1 MTKDPIDKVRQLQR
15 KLYRSAKLSNT
26 RRFHALYGRLYDWD
40 ILKESWKRIR
50 QNHGAA
56 GIDGQT
62 LEAIESEG
70 VDVFLRGI
78 QTYLKEGRYHPM
90 PVKRVFIPKSDG
102 TKRPLGIPTVR
113 DRIVQMAAKIV
124 LEPVFEADF
133 KDSSFG
139 YRPKRGALQAMER
152 IRTKA
157 NQGYNWVL
165 DADIQNYFGSID
177 HSKLME
183 AVERRISDQRM
194 TKLIRKWLKA
204 GIMDESIRQE
214 SLVGTPQGGVI
225 SPLLSNIYLHQ
236 LDEVMDKDTS
246 KQAVLVRYCD
256 DFVVLTKTLPE
267 ARESRRRIEKL
278 LSELKLKLH
287 PVKTKLVNLA
297 FGKEAFT
304 FLGWLVRKCPSVKF
318 PKKWF
323 LNRWPSSQSMKK
335 LYAKIRVLVH
345 RGASVK
351 QAREFAIRLNPI
363 LRGWANYFRTGN
375 SYRKFTQVDKY
386 LWQKLMLFENKRRK
400 HTKPYWSPGRF
411 NHAWFKSLGFF
422 DMTQKGL
429 VRYPGVAYAQAL

>member
-139 YRPKRGALQAMER
+139 YRPKRGALQAM
-152 IRTKA
+152 
-157 NQGYNWVL
+157 
-165 DADIQNYFGSID
+165 
-177 HSKLME
+177 
-183 AVERRISDQRM
+183 
-194 TKLIRKWLKA
+194 
-204 GIMDESIRQE
+204 
-214 SLVGTPQGGVI
+214 
-225 SPLLSNIYLHQ
+225 
-236 LDEVMDKDTS
+236 
-246 KQAVLVRYCD
+246 
-256 DFVVLTKTLPE
+256 
-267 ARESRRRIEKL
+267 
-278 LSELKLKLH
+278 
-287 PVKTKLVNLA
+287 
-297 FGKEAFT
+297 
-304 FLGWLVRKCPSVKF
+304 
-318 PKKWF
+318 
-323 LNRWPSSQSMKK
+323 
-335 LYAKIRVLVH
+335 
-345 RGASVK
+345 
-351 QAREFAIRLNPI
+351 
-363 LRGWANYFRTGN
+363 
-375 SYRKFTQVDKY
+375 
-386 LWQKLMLFENKRRK
+386 
-400 HTKPYWSPGRF
+400 
-411 NHAWFKSLGFF
+411 
-422 DMTQKGL
+422 
-429 VRYPGVAYAQAL
+429 